1 MEYNKRNLLEYLGE
15 NGMSYATTIDET
27 KEWGVLQRR
36 VAVFCKEGR
45 VKGVELLGRTWFIPK
60 EAKKRFIHAN

>member
-1 MEYNKRNLLEYLGE
+1 MN
-15 NGMSYATTIDET
+15 YATTIDET

-45 VKGVELLGRTWFIPK
+45 VKGVELLGRTWFISK
-60 EAKKRFIHAN
+60 EEKTIYPRKLGKMNGESKNE

>member
-1 MEYNKRNLLEYLGE
+1 MVW
-15 NGMSYATTIDET
+15 SYATIIDET

-45 VKGVELLGRTWFIPK
+45 VKSAELLGRTWFIPK
-60 EAKKRFIHAN
+60 DAKKTD